1 MTSRRLLSKVN
12 SYHLVLLFD
21 LKQEVTMSKSA
32 IGLGIILLLLFFV
45 AANLVSSSTL
55 HAQAPFYQGKS
66 ISLIIGNQ
74 AGGQYDLWARL
85 IANHIGKQIPGTPT
99 VIAQNMPAAGSL
111 VAANYLYNVAKP
123 DGLTIGA
130 VIPGIYTDQLI
141 GRKEAQF
148 DWAKFNW
155 IGTPEQTEWV
165 FITRAD
171 SPYKSIEDIRS
182 ATEPPKCGTT
192 GSGSFVHQVPKLLE
206 EILGMKLTLVSG
218 YAGGPDVDLA
228 LERGEVRCRAISVTA
243 FFGREPYIAWA
254 KKGFVRPL
262 AQTGKTRDPSLE
274 DVPTIYEL
282 MDQYKTSEIRR
293 RLATVML
300 ASNIFGRPWLA
311 PPGVPAERVK
321 NLRDAWNK
329 TLKDTEFL
337 AETKKRRW
345 PVAPV
350 AGEELDALAKQV
362 ITQPPEVVQRLKN
375 FLVD

>member
-1 MTSRRLLSKVN
+1 MRKSGASIAIISIPFLGFLTTS
-12 SYHLVLLFD
+12 LVLN
-21 LKQEVTMSKSA
+21 SR
-32 IGLGIILLLLFFV
+32 
-45 AANLVSSSTL
+45 L

-66 ISLIIGNQ
+66 VNLIIGNQ

-85 IANHIGKQIPGTPT
+85 IANHIGKHIPSNPNII
-99 VIAQNMPAAGSL
+99 VQNMPAAGSL

-130 VIPGIYTDQLI
+130 IIPGIYTDQLI

-155 IGTPEQTEWV
+155 IGTPEQTEWL

-171 SPYKSIEDIRS
+171 SPYKSIEDMRS
-182 ATEPPKCGTT
+182 ATERPKCGTT

-206 EILGMKLTLVSG
+206 EVLGLKLNIVSG
-218 YAGGPDVDLA
+218 YTGGPDVDLA
-228 LERGEVRCRAISVTA
+228 MERGEVSCRAISVTA
-243 FFGREPYIAWA
+243 YFGREPYIGWA

-262 AQTGKTRDPSLE
+262 AQTGKRRDSLVE
-274 DVPTIYEL
+274 NVPTIYEM
-282 MDQYKTSEIRR
+282 MDQYKTPEIGQ

-300 ASNIFGRPWLA
+300 AANIFGRPWLT
-311 PPGVPAERVK
+311 PPGVPPERVK
-321 NLRDAWNK
+321 ILREAWNK
-329 TLKDTEFL
+329 TLNDAEFL

-350 AGEELDALAKQV
+350 SGEELDSLAKQV
-362 ITQPPEVVQRLKN
+362 ITQSPEIVQRLRK
-375 FLVD
+375 FLED

>member
-1 MTSRRLLSKVN
+1 MKK
-12 SYHLVLLFD
+12 FGIGA
-21 LKQEVTMSKSA
+21 A
-32 IGLGIILLLLFFV
+32 IFS
-45 AANLVSSSTL
+45 LVSFFPAASSLSSATL

-66 ISLIIGNQ
+66 ITLVIGNQ
-74 AGGQYDLWARL
+74 AGGQYDLWARH
-85 IANHIGKQIPGTPT
+85 IANHIGKQIPGNPSLI
-99 VIAQNMPAAGSL
+99 VQNMPAAGSL
-111 VAANYLYNVAKP
+111 VAANYLYNVAKS
-123 DGLTIGA
+123 DGLTLGA

-148 DWAKFNW
+148 DWTKFNW
-155 IGTPEQTEWV
+155 IGTPEQTEWL

-171 SPYKSIEDIRS
+171 SPYKSIEDMRS

-206 EILGMKLTLVSG
+206 EVLGMKLNLVSG

-262 AQTGKTRDPSLE
+262 AQTGKKRDPLVE
-274 DVPTIYEL
+274 NVPTIHEL
-282 MDQYKTSEIRR
+282 MDHYKTPEIGR
-293 RLATVML
+293 RLASVML
-300 ASNIFGRPWLA
+300 ASNIFGRPWLT

-321 NLRDAWNK
+321 ILREAWNR

-350 AGEELDALAKQV
+350 TGEELDSLAKQV
-362 ITQPPEVVQRLKN
+362 ITQPPEVVQRLKK
-375 FLVD
+375 FLEE